1 MQKATI
7 QLETLTCPSCMQ
19 KIENGVKSLD
29 GVDKKSIKA
38 LFNSS
43 KVRVE
48 YDDEKV
54 SIKDIENGNYKITIG
69 FSTGPNSIN
78 LPWSTGVR
86 IATIQGICRPSVEYN
101 GYNGQVYYKVM
112 TNGDIIVRS
121 HNGVYPN
128 NTTYNYL
135 LYYPFN

>member
-29 GVDKKSIKA
+29 GVSKESLKL

-48 YDDEKV
+48 FDDEKV
-54 SIKDIENGNYKITIG
+54 SIKDIEHV
-69 FSTGPNSIN
+69 IN
-78 LPWSTGVR
+78 KL
-86 IATIQGICRPSVEYN
+86 
-101 GYNGQVYYKVM
+101 GYEVLKSQVK
-112 TNGDIIVRS
+112 NI
-121 HNGVYPN
+121 
-128 NTTYNYL
+128 
-135 LYYPFN
+135 

>member
-29 GVDKKSIKA
+29 GVSKESLKV

-48 YDDEKV
+48 FGDEKV
-54 SIKDIENGNYKITIG
+54 SIKDIENTIDK
-69 FSTGPNSIN
+69 
-78 LPWSTGVR
+78 L
-86 IATIQGICRPSVEYN
+86 
-101 GYNGQVYYKVM
+101 GYEVIKSQVKA
-112 TNGDIIVRS
+112 
-121 HNGVYPN
+121 
-128 NTTYNYL
+128 L
-135 LYYPFN
+135 

>member
-29 GVDKKSIKA
+29 GVDKKSLKV

-48 YDDEKV
+48 YDDEKI
-54 SIKDIENGNYKITIG
+54 SIKDIENAIDK
-69 FSTGPNSIN
+69 
-78 LPWSTGVR
+78 L
-86 IATIQGICRPSVEYN
+86 
-101 GYNGQVYYKVM
+101 GYEVIKSQVKA
-112 TNGDIIVRS
+112 
-121 HNGVYPN
+121 
-128 NTTYNYL
+128 L
-135 LYYPFN
+135 